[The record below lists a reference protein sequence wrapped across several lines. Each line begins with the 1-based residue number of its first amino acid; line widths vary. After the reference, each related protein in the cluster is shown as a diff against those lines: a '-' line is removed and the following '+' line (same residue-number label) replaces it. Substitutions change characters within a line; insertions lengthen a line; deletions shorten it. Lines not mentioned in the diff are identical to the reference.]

1 MEKSTIINK
10 YVNEDDKLFVAKILD
25 KIKIAKTKNQITNT
39 DFLSMHEQNISR
51 EILNIEKEKNYIYYL
66 PCEELEKAMLIIYPD
81 KCEEIF
87 LNNRFNF
94 STLVCLIRITLPN
107 ELKGTYSHRDYLSGI
122 MKLGIKREKIGDIL
136 VFEDGADVVCS
147 NEISKYILNNLQ
159 QLTRFSKAKIEQLNI
174 SEIRKPDIKK
184 EEKRITV
191 SSLRLDNIVSELA
204 NELW

>member
-184 EEKRITV
+184 RKK
-191 SSLRLDNIVSELA
+191 ELQF
-204 NELW
+204 LL

>member
-136 VFEDGADVVCS
+136 IFEDGADVVCS
-147 NEISKYILNNLQ
+147 NEISK
-159 QLTRFSKAKIEQLNI
+159 
-174 SEIRKPDIKK
+174 
-184 EEKRITV
+184 
-191 SSLRLDNIVSELA
+191 
-204 NELW
+204 